1 MVLQWLVMDAPDDDV
16 LAGECGDQFVFVLV
30 VDFDD
35 LEACGD
41 WLVRVLALDG
51 GDFVA
56 GC

>member
-1 MVLQWLVMDAPDDDV
+1 MDAPDNDV
-16 LAGECGDQFVFVLV
+16 LAGECGDQFVFVLI

-35 LEACGD
+35 FEACGG